1 MLEAVQLIYRST
13 ADTPLVQLLEMVEG
27 DKNRS
32 VVRSMSKACVLAPG
46 DPFLRAENFGENFA
60 GLISL
65 ISALKLCPSILRA
78 APWTA
83 STRRCHGQCSTPFL
97 LR

>member
-1 MLEAVQLIYRST
+1 MLEAVQVIHRST

-32 VVRSMSKACVLAPG
+32 VVRSMSKACALAPG
-46 DPFLRAENFGENFA
+46 DPFLRAGNFA

-65 ISALKLCPSILRA
+65 ISALKL
-78 APWTA
+78 
-83 STRRCHGQCSTPFL
+83 
-97 LR
+97 